1 MFSFSQNSQEEL
13 FLLCF
18 IQQKENIYTEEKEKD
33 LSGPW
38 PVHLSNILFQI
49 TPVGSR
55 GWELPQGLPRDDQ
68 GWDWRLGHRQSTSE
82 GLVQD

>member
-1 MFSFSQNSQEEL
+1 M
-13 FLLCF
+13 
-18 IQQKENIYTEEKEKD
+18 TEEKEKD

-68 GWDWRLGHRQSTSE
+68 GWDWRLGHRQSTFE

>member
-1 MFSFSQNSQEEL
+1 MLSYSYISEKDNSRGWVVM
-13 FLLCF
+13 
-18 IQQKENIYTEEKEKD
+18 TEEKEKG

-82 GLVQD
+82 DLVQD

>member
-1 MFSFSQNSQEEL
+1 MLSYSYISEKDNSRGWVVM
-13 FLLCF
+13 
-18 IQQKENIYTEEKEKD
+18 TEEKEKD